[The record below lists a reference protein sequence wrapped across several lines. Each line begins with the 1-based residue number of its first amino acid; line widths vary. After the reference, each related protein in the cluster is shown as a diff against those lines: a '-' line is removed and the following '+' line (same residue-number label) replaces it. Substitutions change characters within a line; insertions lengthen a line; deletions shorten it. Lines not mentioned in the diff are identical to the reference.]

1 MTFLHGISI
10 LLGFQ
15 FLGELL
21 VRLLGWPL
29 PGPVLGMGL
38 LLLALGLFK
47 GLLAHIQDAAD
58 DLLSH
63 LALLFVPAG
72 VGVLLYLDIISKH
85 WLALLLTLVLS
96 TLITLVVTAATMA
109 LLMRLLNKGPMP

>member
-1 MTFLHGISI
+1 MAFLHGISI

-21 VRLLGWPL
+21 VRLLAWPL

-38 LLLALGLFK
+38 LLLGLAFSK
-47 GLLAHIQDAAD
+47 TLIDHIESAAQGLLG
-58 DLLSH
+58 H

-72 VGVLLYLDIISKH
+72 VGVLPHLDAISKH
-85 WLALLLTLVLS
+85 WLALGLSLLLG
-96 TLITLVVTAATMA
+96 TLITLGVTALVMA
-109 LLMRLLNKGPMP
+109 LLMRLMKKKPA

>member
-38 LLLALGLFK
+38 LLLSLGIFK
-47 GLLAHIQDAAD
+47 GLLKHIQDAAQ

-72 VGVLLYLDIISKH
+72 VGVLLYLELIHKH
-85 WLALLLTLVLS
+85 WLALLLTLILS
-96 TLITLVVTAATMA
+96 TLITLVTTAAIMA
-109 LLMRLLNKGPMP
+109 LFMRLLGKTPE